1 MSLSSTRGSRR
12 LSLSV
17 VRPLVP
23 LLCVSFCP
31 FVFSFEVFRRSLYRL
46 KFEPELLNPFPLPR
60 PDGLRSFF
68 VKVTIENQ
76 LYEKGV
82 I

>member
-1 MSLSSTRGSRR
+1 
-12 LSLSV
+12 LSV
-17 VRPLVP
+17 
-23 LLCVSFCP
+23 CVQFWI
-31 FVFSFEVFRRSLYRL
+31 FRRSLYWL

-60 PDGLRSFF
+60 PDGPRSFF

>member
-1 MSLSSTRGSRR
+1 
-12 LSLSV
+12 LSV
-17 VRPLVP
+17 
-23 LLCVSFCP
+23 CVQFWI
-31 FVFSFEVFRRSLYRL
+31 FRRSLYWL

-68 VKVTIENQ
+68 VKATIENQ